1 MYMYV
6 HLNFIYRQIY
16 IDMYVLSIYAYTYI
30 CTCNFF
36 FILMFRSVESKEAR
50 DSAGNFRKVVK
61 PYVMD
66 LGSSHKTFINKKEI
80 EDSRYYELREKD
92 TLTFGKS
99 ERYIH
104 LYM

>member
-1 MYMYV
+1 
-6 HLNFIYRQIY
+6 
-16 IDMYVLSIYAYTYI
+16 
-30 CTCNFF
+30 
-36 FILMFRSVESKEAR
+36 MFRSVESKEAR